1 MPRLTKMPPIQEDI
15 HACTMCGACEAI
27 CPVDIPFDTLWDD
40 VKEWMVNSGYA
51 RPQLAPYLENVR
63 ETHNLFGEPAEA
75 RPAWIPPEA
84 VQSETPEV
92 VYWVGCV
99 ASYKKQQIARAVV
112 KILNA
117 ARVPYKILG
126 TEEWC
131 SGAPIAR
138 MGYQE
143 VTKKELMPH
152 NVRAVQET
160 GAKVL
165 VTAC

>member
-1 MPRLTKMPPIQEDI
+1 HVKPGEDF
-15 HACTMCGACEAI
+15 ARNTWECTGCGACEAI

-51 RPQLAPYLENVR
+51 RPQLEPYLENVR
-63 ETHNLFGEPAEA
+63 ATHNLFGEPAEA
-75 RPAWIPPEA
+75 RAAWIPPEA

-117 ARVPYKILG
+117 
-126 TEEWC
+126 
-131 SGAPIAR
+131 
-138 MGYQE
+138 
-143 VTKKELMPH
+143 
-152 NVRAVQET
+152 
-160 GAKVL
+160 
-165 VTAC
+165 